1 MTRIWA
7 LADPHLSFA
16 RPKPMDIFGEHWRN
30 HAERIAEGCSSLM
43 EEDDILLIPGDLSW
57 ALKRHDA
64 EVDLDWLSKLP
75 GTKVLCKG
83 NHDYWWDSDTALGFP
98 GLFDTPFRT
107 ADGLVGIAGTRG
119 WTEPSPMMTD
129 QEIAQANKILN
140 REIARLAK
148 RLELVSDCQIK
159 IAMIHYPPSEV
170 FLPTLEKYGV
180 RTIVYGHLHSNGNDN
195 PLPESWH
202 GMKAYCVACDRIG
215 FKPRLVAT
223 LA

>member
-1 MTRIWA
+1 
-7 LADPHLSFA
+7 
-16 RPKPMDIFGEHWRN
+16 
-30 HAERIAEGCSSLM
+30 M

-64 EVDLDWLSKLP
+64 VVDLEWLSKLP

-107 ADGLVGIAGTRG
+107 ADGLVGVAGTRG
-119 WTEPSPMMTD
+119 WTEPSPTMTD
-129 QEIAQANKILN
+129 QEAAQANKILN
-140 REIARLAK
+140 REILRLSK
-148 RLELVSDCQIK
+148 RLEAVSDCPIK

-170 FLPTLEKYGV
+170 FLPTLVKYGV

-223 LA
+223 LP

>member
-64 EVDLDWLSKLP
+64 EIDLEWLSKLP

-107 ADGLVGIAGTRG
+107 ADGIVGVAGTRG

-129 QEIAQANKILN
+129 QEMAQANKILN
-140 REIARLAK
+140 REIVRLSK
-148 RLELVSDCQIK
+148 RLESVSDCQIK
-159 IAMIHYPPSEV
+159 IAMIHY
-170 FLPTLEKYGV
+170 
-180 RTIVYGHLHSNGNDN
+180 
-195 PLPESWH
+195 
-202 GMKAYCVACDRIG
+202 
-215 FKPRLVAT
+215 
-223 LA
+223 